1 MPFQTTDE
9 RLDRLEALTGQII
22 VAHEAAIRRLER
34 LEHAVELM
42 QQEGERERDEAQ
54 RERAEAQRGRDEAQR
69 ERDEAQRER
78 DEAQRER
85 DEAKQERVLQNKR
98 WGEITMK
105 MGTFVEDI
113 VAPNIPRIARED
125 FGLGEAEMSGLRLK
139 VRFSSDPSRS
149 RELDYVY
156 AAPEGWVV
164 NETKSSVRAKDVD
177 EFSAALGEVYEC
189 FPQYR
194 GRPLYPILSSLYLTE
209 EVVKYCTRRGIY
221 ALALGDE
228 TMVLLNKAEV
238 VAQKST
244 AR

>member
-1 MPFQTTDE
+1 MPFQTTDQ

-42 QQEGERERDEAQ
+42 QQEGER
-54 RERAEAQRGRDEAQR
+54 G
-69 ERDEAQRER
+69 R

-139 VRFSSDPSRS
+139 VRFSS
-149 RELDYVY
+149 
-156 AAPEGWVV
+156 
-164 NETKSSVRAKDVD
+164 
-177 EFSAALGEVYEC
+177 
-189 FPQYR
+189 
-194 GRPLYPILSSLYLTE
+194 
-209 EVVKYCTRRGIY
+209 
-221 ALALGDE
+221 
-228 TMVLLNKAEV
+228 
-238 VAQKST
+238 
-244 AR
+244 